1 VSNELKRLVAISV
14 AMLTVGAG
22 LLILPLSKM
31 RIPSRPGNV
40 PPTSLYASGEGVN
53 QWIDCPNFTSMNRYY
68 CTVYSHDGKDKLVQ
82 GVFQEAGVSA
92 QRRMSYDGT
101 SIHWKHGVV
110 LNPLHLDCILGG
122 KPPEVADCRTGAR

>member
-1 VSNELKRLVAISV
+1 VGDELKRLVAISV
-14 AMLTVGAG
+14 AILTVGAG

-31 RIPSRPGNV
+31 RIPPRPGNV
-40 PPTSLYASGEGVN
+40 PSTSLYASGEGVN
-53 QWIDCPNFTSMNRYY
+53 QWIDCPNFRTITLYY
-68 CTVYSHDGKDKLVQ
+68 CTVYSRDGTDKLVQ
-82 GVFQEAGVSA
+82 GVFQEAGVST

-122 KPPEVADCRTGAR
+122 RRPAVADCRTGAR